1 MKMKIIYKFADG
13 SVSEIEVEEEVGQA
27 IIVSRREEENYE
39 RKMRY
44 HCPVSIDKLEYEGM
58 QFADPDTPMS
68 ILERKIEEEQQKA
81 LNDYV
86 MSHLTE
92 TQRRRIVMVA
102 DGMTTREIAEIEGVA
117 QQVVSKSI
125 IATRKKAAKLKE
137 EFEKNLNK

>member
-13 SVSEIEVEEEVGQA
+13 TISEVEIEEEVGQA

-58 QFADPDTPMS
+58 QFSDPNTPMS
-68 ILERKIEEEQQKA
+68 ILEKEIKEEQQKA

-86 MSHLTE
+86 MNHLTA
-92 TQRRRIVMVA
+92 TQRRRIRMKA
-102 DGMTTREIAEIEGVA
+102 DGLTLEEIAEIEGVSFQSVDESIKAA
-117 QQVVSKSI
+117 QKKAI
-125 IATRKKAAKLKE
+125 KLRKKYFKK
-137 EFEKNLNK
+137 F

>member
-1 MKMKIIYKFADG
+1 MKIIYKFADG

-92 TQRRRIVMVA
+92 TQRRRILMVA
-102 DGMTTREIAEIEGVA
+102 EGMTTREIAEIEGVA

>member
-1 MKMKIIYKFADG
+1 MAQENINPE
-13 SVSEIEVEEEVGQA
+13 VVEVEEEVGQA

-86 MSHLTE
+86 MSQLTE
-92 TQRRRIVMVA
+92 TQRRRILMVA
-102 DGMTTREIAEIEGVA
+102 DGLTLEEIAEIEGVSFQSVDESIKAA
-117 QQVVSKSI
+117 Q
-125 IATRKKAAKLKE
+125 KKAIKLR
-137 EFEKNLNK
+137 EKYFKKF

>member
-13 SVSEIEVEEEVGQA
+13 TISEVEIEEEVGQA

-58 QFADPDTPMS
+58 QFADPNTPMS
-68 ILERKIEEEQQKA
+68 ILEKEIKEEQQKA

-86 MSHLTE
+86 MNHLTE
-92 TQRRRIVMVA
+92 TQRRRIRMKA
-102 DGMTTREIAEIEGVA
+102 DGLTLEEIAEIEGVSLQSVDESIKAA
-117 QQVVSKSI
+117 Q
-125 IATRKKAAKLKE
+125 KKAIKLR
-137 EFEKNLNK
+137 EKYFKKF

>member
-13 SVSEIEVEEEVGQA
+13 SESVVEVEEEIGQA

-58 QFADPDTPMS
+58 QFADPDTPIS
-68 ILERKIEEEQQKA
+68 LLEKEIEEQEQKE
-81 LNDYV
+81 LIDYV
-86 MSHLTE
+86 MSQLTE
-92 TQRRRIVMVA
+92 IQRRRIQMVA
-102 DGMTTREIAEIEGVA
+102 NGMTTREIAEIEGVA

-125 IATRKKAAKLKE
+125 IATRKKAAKIKE

>member
-13 SVSEIEVEEEVGQA
+13 TISEVEVEEEIGQA
-27 IIVSRREEENYE
+27 IIISRREEENYE

-68 ILERKIEEEQQKA
+68 ILEKEIEEEQQKA

-86 MSHLTE
+86 MNHLTE
-92 TQRRRIVMVA
+92 MQRRILMVA
-102 DGMTTREIAEIEGVA
+102 EGMTTV
-117 QQVVSKSI
+117 K
-125 IATRKKAAKLKE
+125 
-137 EFEKNLNK
+137 

>member
-13 SVSEIEVEEEVGQA
+13 TISEVEIEEEVGQA

-58 QFADPDTPMS
+58 QFADPNTPMS
-68 ILERKIEEEQQKA
+68 ILEKEIKEEQQKA

-86 MSHLTE
+86 MNHLTA
-92 TQRRRIVMVA
+92 TQRRRIRMKA
-102 DGMTTREIAEIEGVA
+102 DGLTLEEIAEIEGVSFQSVDESIKAA
-117 QQVVSKSI
+117 QKKAI
-125 IATRKKAAKLKE
+125 KLRKKYFKK
-137 EFEKNLNK
+137 F

>member
-13 SVSEIEVEEEVGQA
+13 TISEVEIEEEVGQA

-58 QFADPDTPMS
+58 QFADPNTPMS
-68 ILERKIEEEQQKA
+68 ILEKEIKEEQQKA

-86 MSHLTE
+86 MNHLTE
-92 TQRRRIVMVA
+92 TQRRRIRMKA
-102 DGMTTREIAEIEGVA
+102 DGLTLEEIAEIEGVSFQSVDESIKAA
-117 QQVVSKSI
+117 Q
-125 IATRKKAAKLKE
+125 KKAIKLR
-137 EFEKNLNK
+137 EKYFKKF

>member
-13 SVSEIEVEEEVGQA
+13 SESVVDVEEEIGQA

-68 ILERKIEEEQQKA
+68 LLENEIEEQEQKE
-81 LNDYV
+81 LINYV
-86 MSHLTE
+86 MSQLTE
-92 TQRRRIVMVA
+92 TQRRIQMKA
-102 DGMTTREIAEIEGVA
+102 DGLTLEEIARIEGVHFTTIDESIKAA
-117 QQVVSKSI
+117 Q
-125 IATRKKAAKLKE
+125 KKANKLR
-137 EFEKNLNK
+137 EKYFKKF

>member
-13 SVSEIEVEEEVGQA
+13 SESVVEVEEEIGQA

-58 QFADPDTPMS
+58 QFADPDTPIS
-68 ILERKIEEEQQKA
+68 LLEKEIEEQEQKE
-81 LNDYV
+81 LIDYV
-86 MSHLTE
+86 MSQLTE
-92 TQRRRIVMVA
+92 IQRRRIQMVA
-102 DGMTTREIAEIEGVA
+102 NGMTTREIAEIEGVA

-125 IATRKKAAKLKE
+125 IATRKKAAKIKE
-137 EFEKNLNK
+137 ESEKNLNK

>member
-1 MKMKIIYKFADG
+1 MKIIYKFADG
-13 SVSEIEVEEEVGQA
+13 TVSEVEVEEELGQA

-68 ILERKIEEEQQKA
+68 ILEREIEEEQQKA

-92 TQRRRIVMVA
+92 TQRRRIQMKA
-102 DGMTTREIAEIEGVA
+102 DGLTLEEIAEIEGVHFTTVDESIKAA
-117 QQVVSKSI
+117 Q
-125 IATRKKAAKLKE
+125 KKAIKLR
-137 EFEKNLNK
+137 EKYFKKF

>member
-13 SVSEIEVEEEVGQA
+13 SESVVEVEEEVGQA

-86 MSHLTE
+86 MSQLTE
-92 TQRRRIVMVA
+92 TQRRRILMVA
-102 DGMTTREIAEIEGVA
+102 DGLTLEEIAEIEGVSFQSVDESIKAA
-117 QQVVSKSI
+117 Q
-125 IATRKKAAKLKE
+125 KKAIKLR
-137 EFEKNLNK
+137 EKYFKKF